1 MINKFQE
8 GGQAQAQQQQIL
20 MQAAQVL
27 QSAGYNITDGQGNL
41 NQQAF
46 IQAVAQYGQE
56 KLGVQVTQQNIGQ
69 IIVAIAQQGAKMA
82 RKGAKLNYLKKIANS
97 CPEGTQLTYY
107 KAGGQICSKCESI
120 AGEQKIRGVMDGIK
134 KELMQN
140 GGKAVNKKVNAK
152 KQTTTWTEKD
162 DKKFSKLKSKSV
174 QSKLTPQEKKDSTF
188 LQKKYNNSSNKNQF
202 EIEEGKCGGK
212 MKKKL
217 KKNSEGSKLVLKS
230 KVCPKCGK
238 VHAGKCGSKLNKKKK
253 CACGTK
259 IDVKKCGA
267 KMKKKH
273 QFGGILT
280 AMQNLRN
287 KI

>member
-8 GGQAQAQQQQIL
+8 GGQVQAQQQQIL

-69 IIVAIAQQGAKMA
+69 VIATIAQQGAQMA
-82 RKGAKLNYLKKIANS
+82 RKGAKLNYLKKITGQ

-107 KAGGQICSKCESI
+107 KAGGQICSKCEAI
-120 AGEQKIRGVMDGIK
+120 AKKEEQSGIMGTIK
-134 KELMQN
+134 KQLMKE
-140 GGKAVNKKVNAK
+140 GGKTV
-152 KQTTTWTEKD
+152 
-162 DKKFSKLKSKSV
+162 
-174 QSKLTPQEKKDSTF
+174 
-188 LQKKYNNSSNKNQF
+188 
-202 EIEEGKCGGK
+202 
-212 MKKKL
+212 KKKL
-217 KKNSEGSKLVLKS
+217 DLAARDSIQVNKYNDQTIQTTRPGKYKSTKDGETTWVPDRTKAPYNKKAEEKKEKGGEIKAKICS
-230 KVCPKCGK
+230 KCGK
-238 VHAGKCGSKLNKKKK
+238 VHVGKCGSKLTKKKKK

-280 AMQNLRN
+280 AMQKLQDGGSL
-287 KI
+287 KGSPFLH